1 MNEKNTSRSGIRTAN
16 KLSGFCQNTDVR
28 ALCFLVIILSVS
40 CCFMFRD
47 YLFGNELMIFN
58 DIGSDTWQQYIMN
71 YTSIVNH
78 LRDGSFSLWDFN
90 NGLGINQFNFN
101 LFDPFLMLL
110 YLHQCDPDSQDHGGG
125 ICFLLVS
132 LAVFIQCAVQDDH
145 ILCICAEW
153 FSSGVGTALPVWNCC
168 DLFSADA
175 SFLREVYSEEKG

>member
-1 MNEKNTSRSGIRTAN
+1 MNMNKKNHSESGIRTAS
-16 KLSGFCQNTDVR
+16 KLSGFCKSPDMK
-28 ALCFLVIILSVS
+28 ALCFLLLILGVS

-78 LRDGSFSLWDFN
+78 LRNGNFSLWDFN

-110 YLHQCDPDSQDHGGG
+110 YGAGVVLGPAHMLLYINVIQG
-125 ICFLLVS
+125 ISWTVRSC
-132 LAVFIQCAVQDDH
+132 
-145 ILCICAEW
+145 
-153 FSSGVGTALPVWNCC
+153 
-168 DLFSADA
+168 
-175 SFLREVYSEEKG
+175 LR